1 MRKLI
6 VMLLVLFLLTS
17 VSFVAFAGEGILV
30 SPNITATAV
39 GPHQVDVSW
48 EPAPGETTGYEVIRS
63 KTDNPDLLT
72 ALGTVSANVYS
83 YTDTSVSPSTSYY
96 YAVTPIYLQSQS
108 RGMDYQKAL
117 VTTPSNSSSLSS
129 SYSTSTTLTSESTEQ
144 ASATTNQTVIPKNQ
158 QDTSKVTTL
167 KIGNPE
173 MTVQG
178 KTTVLDVAP
187 KIENG
192 RTLVPLRAISEAL
205 GAEVTWDE
213 QTQTVTVI
221 SRQGN

>member
-1 MRKLI
+1 MNMRKIIVALLMLI
-6 VMLLVLFLLTS
+6 LLTG
-17 VSFVAFAGEGILV
+17 VSLAAFAGEGILV

-48 EPAPGETTGYEVIRS
+48 DPAPGETTGYEVIRS
-63 KTDNPDLLT
+63 EIDNPNLLA

-83 YTDTSVSPSTSYY
+83 YTDISVSPSTSYY

-117 VTTPSNSSSLSS
+117 VLTPTEPSSGGDSSSNTLVTETTEPEPTV
-129 SYSTSTTLTSESTEQ
+129 STQPVVPEQ
-144 ASATTNQTVIPKNQ
+144 PEN
-158 QDTSKVTTL
+158 TSKVTTL
-167 KIGNPE
+167 KIGSQE
-173 MTVQG
+173 MTVEG

-205 GAEVTWDE
+205 GAEVAWDE

-221 SRQGN
+221 YRQGN

>member
-1 MRKLI
+1 MRKVIILPLAI
-6 VMLLVLFLLTS
+6 VLLASASL
-17 VSFVAFAGEGILV
+17 VAFAADGILV
-30 SPNITATAV
+30 SPAITATAV
-39 GPHQVDVSW
+39 GPHQVDMNW
-48 EPAPGETTGYEVIRS
+48 EPAPGETSGYEVIRS
-63 KTDNPDLLT
+63 KTDNPNLLA

-83 YTDTSVSPSTSYY
+83 YTDTSVSPNTSYY

-117 VTTPSNSSSLSS
+117 VTTPAESSSGGDSS
-129 SYSTSTTLTSESTEQ
+129 PNLPVAEQTPVTTTQ
-144 ASATTNQTVIPKNQ
+144 IVIPEAP
-158 QDTSKVTTL
+158 QDDLRVTTL
-167 KIGNPE
+167 KIGSQE
-173 MTVQG
+173 MTVEG